1 MVKKDSREFFDIV
14 LNADE
19 TLNGHRGLS
28 QLERDQMFWA
38 WQEAFKYAQED
49 TGCTLCD
56 NTCPCVPG
64 NENIVDGKRVCDYCH
79 VKMEPKKAPTIW
91 PQELT
96 PRMVW
101 DLQDKDVVMVRYH
114 TRPSHLLQCVVK
126 IYQDGKISLAI
137 VQTSPKGH
145 EQFLRN
151 RLRCTVMT
159 RAALVATIH
168 DGTFSFGKEGLDE

>member
-1 MVKKDSREFFDIV
+1 MKKDSREFFDIV

-19 TLNGHRGLS
+19 TLNGLS

-79 VKMEPKKAPTIW
+79 VKMVSARVPTIW
-91 PQELT
+91 PQVLT
-96 PRMVW
+96 PKMVW
-101 DLQDKDVVMVRYH
+101 DLQDKDVVTVSYLTGLVQVR
-114 TRPSHLLQCVVK
+114 CIVK
-126 IYQDGKISLAI
+126 IYANNTISLAI
-137 VQTSPKGH
+137 AKDNSGH
-145 EQFLRN
+145 DSGEEFLLNQRSQAI
-151 RLRCTVMT
+151 MT
-159 RAALVATIH
+159 RTALVTALH
-168 DGTFSFGKEGLDE
+168 DKTYTFMKAMDR